1 MANVLDKAIAAVAPR
16 YAVKRAAARSALN
29 IINSGY
35 GNYGANHRKRSMRG
49 WNYYGGSSKED
60 IEDNLDT
67 LRQRSRD
74 AYMGIP
80 MATGAVKTLRTNV
93 VCSGL
98 VPTPQ
103 VDADFLKLSEEQAEN
118 LQAQII
124 REFNLW
130 ADSPMCDADQTD
142 DFWKLQ
148 MLAFEGYLM
157 NGDSFA
163 IMPYSKPKSWQPYGL
178 KIRLIE
184 ADRVCSPNGDDV
196 LFPRT
201 VQGVS
206 VHQIVQG
213 VETDESGAVV
223 AYWICN
229 RHPLAADYNAPA
241 EWTRVEA
248 YGAATGRRN
257 VLHVMQRERAG
268 QRRGVPLLAPV
279 LESLKQIG
287 RYTEAE
293 LDAAMIAAMVT
304 VMIERDSPTSSPPF
318 AEEPDR
324 TENPDG
330 PDDDYGIAL
339 APAAIFDLREGE
351 KAHMLDPKHPTT
363 TFDGFVAAMTK
374 QIGAALE
381 IPPEVLYKSFSSNYS
396 ASRGAL
402 NEFWRTC
409 GMMRDSFAS
418 DFCQPIYEQWFTEAV
433 VRGRIAAPGF
443 FDDPAIAKAY
453 MNCVWN
459 GPART
464 SLDAKKEV
472 EAAILRVD
480 SAFSTAQQETA
491 QLTGG
496 DYRANVRQRKSE
508 KKKLMEVN
516 GDDKQHEFHDD
527 PERDQ

>member
-178 KIRLIE
+178 KVRLIE

-213 VETDESGAVV
+213 VETDASGAVV

-229 RHPLAADYNAPA
+229 RHPLASDYNAPA

-287 RYTEAE
+287 RY
-293 LDAAMIAAMVT
+293 
-304 VMIERDSPTSSPPF
+304 RP
-318 AEEPDR
+318 
-324 TENPDG
+324 
-330 PDDDYGIAL
+330 
-339 APAAIFDLREGE
+339 
-351 KAHMLDPKHPTT
+351 
-363 TFDGFVAAMTK
+363 
-374 QIGAALE
+374 
-381 IPPEVLYKSFSSNYS
+381 
-396 ASRGAL
+396 
-402 NEFWRTC
+402 
-409 GMMRDSFAS
+409 RDSFEDHREENYRPAH
-418 DFCQPIYEQWFTEAV
+418 DVAFP
-433 VRGRIAAPGF
+433 R
-443 FDDPAIAKAY
+443 DPA
-453 MNCVWN
+453 
-459 GPART
+459 
-464 SLDAKKEV
+464 
-472 EAAILRVD
+472 
-480 SAFSTAQQETA
+480 
-491 QLTGG
+491 
-496 DYRANVRQRKSE
+496 
-508 KKKLMEVN
+508 
-516 GDDKQHEFHDD
+516 
-527 PERDQ
+527 